1 MVAVESYLAILVI
14 FTDRLASLIAF
25 RLRWISDETQ
35 PRWTNMVVPEV
46 LGGSK
51 PNRQI
56 SITMSAIW
64 CHIPV
69 EA

>member
-46 LGGSK
+46 LGGVNPIVRFPSQCR
-51 PNRQI
+51 PYG
-56 SITMSAIW
+56 AIFR
-64 CHIPV
+64 
-69 EA
+69 